1 MERKINLLIEYLY
14 EFKDTITK
22 AEIRKILKRLKACG
36 VKSIVCGDRE
46 YRLTS
51 KFINCASVAGGKV

>member
-22 AEIRKILKRLKACG
+22 AEVQKMTDKKLFIDIKEIAESI
-36 VKSIVCGDRE
+36 KS
-46 YRLTS
+46 L
-51 KFINCASVAGGKV
+51 AGNKNMN

>member
-22 AEIRKILKRLKACG
+22 AEVQKILKRLKDCG
-36 VKSIVCGDRE
+36 VNKITCGKQEYELTNDYIKQVQGVC
-46 YRLTS
+46 
-51 KFINCASVAGGKV
+51 